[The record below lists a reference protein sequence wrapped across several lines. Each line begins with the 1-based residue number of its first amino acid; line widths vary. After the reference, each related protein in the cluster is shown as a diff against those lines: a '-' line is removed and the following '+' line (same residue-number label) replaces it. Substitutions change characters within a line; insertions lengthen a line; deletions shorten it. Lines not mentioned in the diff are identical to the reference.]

1 MFRDTD
7 ALFVACKQNGLDVN
21 AEKTKNI
28 VMTPDHPA
36 GQNHSRNMMEQ
47 FKDLETTLSNQ
58 NFIYEE
64 IQSRFNSRKF
74 LPSSLLPKNM
84 MIVTIYRIKFCLLF
98 CMGVKLGH

>member
-64 IQSRFNSRKF
+64 IQSRFNSRKSF
-74 LPSSLLPKNM
+74 AF
-84 MIVTIYRIKFCLLF
+84 KFATQKHDDCYDIQN
-98 CMGVKLGH
+98 